1 MQEKVLKALAII
13 GLIGMFVS
21 FFLVEQE
28 GAVLYILNPVLF
40 ILICIDSVVPNL
52 DEIMKTVK
60 LRILFSI
67 IASSIFIMPLLFSL
81 KSMGILGNNVDTYA
95 NMFQLFCL
103 GISAYFNFFFGTFK
117 SKSEQK

>member
-1 MQEKVLKALAII
+1 MQEKVLKALAIS

-21 FFLVEQE
+21 FFLVEQK

-52 DEIMKTVK
+52 DEIMKTPK

-67 IASSIFIMPLLFSL
+67 IASSIFIMPLLFGL
-81 KSMGILGNNVDTYA
+81 KSMGIITNNIDTYA

-117 SKSEQK
+117 SKSGQK